1 MDKDLIDK
9 IPLYVRGILSPDEQK
24 FIQEQIKVDPELAEE
39 VKLQAG
45 IMNAFKNS
53 ATKKYL
59 PK

>member
-39 VKLQAG
+39 VKLLG